1 MKPKVTDNKRGTMGA
16 REPLKPCSVAGI
28 THEHK
33 ALTSATEAVQYD
45 D

>member
-1 MKPKVTDNKRGTMGA
+1 MKEEDRGCGGHSNCCDIAT
-16 REPLKPCSVAGI
+16 I
-28 THEHK
+28 TQGPK